1 MKNRVAVIT
10 PTINKSKWLDRAVN
24 SVAAFESVDHYICCP
39 KTEFKSVSS
48 RFPQSKVMCERGA
61 NGVYGAI
68 DDVIRSIQGEYDWF
82 TWINDDDYLING
94 FQGCLDSIGRHPEKS
109 LVYGKIDLVDS
120 NESMILSANIAK
132 HDFLCKMAARCDLIP
147 VFQQGALF
155 KISEYVKFGGFDL
168 RFYLS
173 ADTRLINRII
183 VNGCGTM
190 YVGKTVAAYTI
201 RRGQLSSQKEITRPD
216 CDETKA
222 TFKRF
227 GLSRF
232 LKHLCHLGIIMSNL
246 DTLPIRVVK
255 HGFRTTD
262 RIQSLAR

>member
-1 MKNRVAVIT
+1 MRNRVAIIT
-10 PTINKSKWLDRAVN
+10 PTINRSKWLDRAVN
-24 SVAAFESVDHYICCP
+24 SVAAFEGVDHYICCP
-39 KTEFKSVSS
+39 KTDVKSVGS
-48 RFPQSKVMCERGA
+48 RFPKSRVMCERGA

-82 TWINDDDYLING
+82 TWINDDDYLLKG
-94 FQGCLDSIGRHPEKS
+94 FQSCLDIIGRHPDKS

-132 HDFLCKMAARCDLIP
+132 HDFLCKMAARRDLIP

-155 KISEYVKFGGFDL
+155 KISDYVRFGGFDL

-173 ADTRLINRII
+173 ADTKLINRII
-183 VNGCGTM
+183 VDGSGAM

-201 RRGQLSSQKEITRPD
+201 RRGQLSSQKETTRLD
-216 CDETKA
+216 SGETKA

-232 LKHLCHLGIIMSNL
+232 LKQLCHLGIIMSNL
-246 DTLPIRVVK
+246 DTLPSRVVK

-262 RIQSLAR
+262 RIQILAR